1 MHNWS
6 LFLTVIESGSL
17 RSGYHYGWVLVRALF
32 LAWRCPHSP
41 CILTW
46 QGKKKK
52 REREI
57 ETVSGLSLLGHKSH
71 HVYGTL
77 MVALNLITCPKS
89 HLQKLSLWESG
100 LQHRNLGKEGHNLS
114 HSILLLQIIQLKI
127 KFPSMQMPLV
137 GSTKAVPLWYKRNHH
152 QHVSWATYIPGWEI
166 WLLRIS
172 CSKKKCRE
180 MGRGLPEGTAPFF
193 IFSFSALRIWMSIS
207 RKVFLCLYSPD
218 FFNNH

>member
-1 MHNWS
+1 MDAQLKFISHSYRVWKSKIRVPLWLGSGESS
-6 LFLTVIESGSL
+6 LPGLKMPTFSL
-17 RSGYHYGWVLVRALF
+17 YSHMA
-32 LAWRCPHSP
+32 
-41 CILTW
+41 
-46 QGKKKK
+46 GKKKK

-100 LQHRNLGKEGHNLS
+100 LQHRNLGKEGHNLG

-127 KFPSMQMPLV
+127 KFPSMQTPLV

-152 QHVSWATYIPGWEI
+152 QHVS
-166 WLLRIS
+166 
-172 CSKKKCRE
+172 
-180 MGRGLPEGTAPFF
+180 
-193 IFSFSALRIWMSIS
+193 
-207 RKVFLCLYSPD
+207 
-218 FFNNH
+218 